1 MAKNQLKDILNQIK
15 IDVREVVDNEVTDAI
30 KDVYRDEVKFMYD
43 EYEPL
48 SYERRYDDEGFG
60 DESKWKT
67 ESDLKGNTVYF
78 ELKNEA
84 KAVNSTMRL
93 DKIIE
98 EGIYDTVVSPGERP
112 VYERT
117 SQRLESDRVVENG
130 LSMGLKARGY
140 KMVKK

>member
-15 IDVREVVDNEVTDAI
+15 IDVREVVRNELTYAI
-30 KDVYRDEVKFMYD
+30 KDVYKSEIEFMYN
-43 EYEPL
+43 EYKPF

-67 ESDLKGNTVYF
+67 ESDLKGNAVYF